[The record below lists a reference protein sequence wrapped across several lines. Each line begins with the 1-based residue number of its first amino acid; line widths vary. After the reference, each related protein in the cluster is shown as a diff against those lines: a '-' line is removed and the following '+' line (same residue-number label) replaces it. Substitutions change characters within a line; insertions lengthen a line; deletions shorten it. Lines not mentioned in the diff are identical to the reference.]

1 VQIQDKI
8 LIHPNSAANYRTVKV
23 KAFSVTGSS
32 VLIHVCGAY
41 SLKNTRLVLYT
52 LELQNTLKG

>member
-1 VQIQDKI
+1 MQIQDKI

-52 LELQNTLKG
+52 LEL